1 MSFDNFENYEVEIM
15 PYAERHF
22 IKLFHKKYK
31 KAWQITE
38 AAIIAEI
45 ERIDNVIGKTDKA
58 ETIKCNGNYLLIKLN
73 FRVAGTKDSAK
84 GSGNRAIIFV
94 DNNTRTCKVLLV
106 YSKNEICQP
115 NETQKWQEII
125 KSNYPEIWANFNK

>member
-1 MSFDNFENYEVEIM
+1 MSTNEGTNFEVIIEDF
-15 PYAERHF
+15 AKRHY

-38 AAIIAEI
+38 TAIIAEI

-58 ETIKCNGNYLLIKLN
+58 ETIKCNGDYLLIKLN

-84 GSGNRAIIFV
+84 ASGNRAVIFV
-94 DNNTRTCKVLLV
+94 DNETRICKVLLV

-115 NETQKWQEII
+115 NETQKWQEVI
-125 KSNYPEIWANFNK
+125 KSNYSEIWANFNK